1 MVHLQPTPI
10 NRCKAVG
17 LEVGVGAAKGAG
29 AEKAAAGA
37 EGAWVWAFYDVVLA
51 LVDEGAFALGM
62 GAPEDKDHRRLSC
75 AQRANDGIG
84 KGFPAVSGVTFGCAF
99 AYGEG
104 GV

>member
-1 MVHLQPTPI
+1 M
-10 NRCKAVG
+10 
-17 LEVGVGAAKGAG
+17 EVGVGAAKGAG
-29 AEKAAAGA
+29 AEKAATGTKW
-37 EGAWVWAFYDVVLA
+37 AWMWTFYNMMLA